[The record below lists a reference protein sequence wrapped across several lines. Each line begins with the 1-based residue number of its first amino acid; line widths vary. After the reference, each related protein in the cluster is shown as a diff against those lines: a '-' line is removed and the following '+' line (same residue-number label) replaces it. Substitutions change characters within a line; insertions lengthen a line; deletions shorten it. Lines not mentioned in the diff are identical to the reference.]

1 MVAEPQTYP
10 MKLEMTRKIGA
21 REIMSE
27 KIPNLVSQHRD
38 AGHFISVKGH
48 NIFVRDEGQGIP
60 VLLVHGVP
68 TSSFLYRKMI
78 PLLAGTSFRAISF
91 DFPGLGLSDKPQNIS
106 YDWHSLSNWMGHI
119 VETLGIEKLHLV
131 VHDIGGPVGMEWAI
145 NHPQCVQSITIMNT
159 IMNLPAFSKPFPM
172 WLYCVPFI
180 RHFVFATQNVMVF
193 KPIMKRVG
201 VYDISFIDD
210 EMVYS
215 YLWLLKHKHGRKP
228 FLDIMGGFDL
238 SEEHAVFLKEGIKRL
253 SIPIQL
259 LWGEKDKAIP
269 KAHAH
274 YIIEELKISDAH
286 WLAARHFP
294 QEDHAQRCVD
304 HIEAFVRKFE

>member
-1 MVAEPQTYP
+1 
-10 MKLEMTRKIGA
+10 
-21 REIMSE
+21 MSE